1 MSEEEKKE
9 QIEAPQTPIIDEE
22 TAQKLGDASINR
34 IKMIQK
40 MVKEYYRALNGTINS
55 LEMYQLGVDTILA
68 GFGLISRSNDM
79 EEYDVDS
86 RIAIMNA
93 SLNVVINVLNKVY
106 LDPSVVA
113 GQVAQAALES
123 AQRQGIK
130 FNGKQK

>member
-1 MSEEEKKE
+1 MSEEKKE
-9 QIEAPQTPIIDEE
+9 KIEAPHTPVIDEE
-22 TAQKLGDASINR
+22 TAQKLGDASISR

-40 MVKEYYRALNGTINS
+40 MVKEYYRALNGSINS
-55 LEMYQLGVDTILA
+55 LEMYQLGVDTVLA

-79 EEYDVDS
+79 EEYDIDS

-106 LDPSVVA
+106 LDPKVVA
-113 GQVAQAALES
+113 GQVAQASLES

-130 FNGKQK
+130 FNDKK

>member
-1 MSEEEKKE
+1 MSEEKKE
-9 QIEAPQTPIIDEE
+9 QIEAPHTPVIDEE
-22 TAQKLGDASINR
+22 TAKKLGDASINR

-40 MVKEYYRALNGTINS
+40 MVKEYYRALNGSINS
-55 LEMYQLGVDTILA
+55 LEMYQLGIDAILA

-79 EEYDVDS
+79 EEYDVDT
-86 RIAIMNA
+86 RISIINA

-106 LDPSVVA
+106 LDPKVVA

-130 FNGKQK
+130 FNDKK

>member
-1 MSEEEKKE
+1 MAEEKKKE
-9 QIEAPQTPIIDEE
+9 QIEAPHTPIIDEE
-22 TAQKLGDASINR
+22 TAQKLGDASVNR

-40 MVKEYYRALNGTINS
+40 MVKEYYRAINGSINS
-55 LEMYQLGVDTILA
+55 LEMYQLGVDAILA

-79 EEYDVDS
+79 EEYDVDT
-86 RIAIMNA
+86 RISIMNA

-106 LDPSVVA
+106 LDPKVVA

-130 FNGKQK
+130 FNGKK